1 MARPRERYFVLE
13 VLVRHLAGHG
23 GGRTFAS
30 NKPGQVKGATDGRR
44 IRLRHTGGLLRYRD
58 LQSEEQDWTAEGRP
72 GWSDRVHCIASGG
85 ALGGVKNRAFCSK
98 RQQVRM
104 R

>member
-1 MARPRERYFVLE
+1 MEGEELLPLKSR
-13 VLVRHLAGHG
+13 VRSGQG
-23 GGRTFAS
+23 GNRW
-30 NKPGQVKGATDGRR
+30 KGR

-85 ALGGVKNRAFCSK
+85 ALGGVKN
-98 RQQVRM
+98 
-104 R
+104 